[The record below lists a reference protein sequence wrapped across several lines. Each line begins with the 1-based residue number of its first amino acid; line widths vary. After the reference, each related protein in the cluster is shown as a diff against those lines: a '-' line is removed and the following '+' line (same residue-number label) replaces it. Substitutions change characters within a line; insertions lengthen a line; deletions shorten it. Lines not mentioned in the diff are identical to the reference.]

1 MYQTQSKIKTQA
13 QEIRWN
19 RWQRL
24 VANYPNSN
32 KLKGLKDGEVQA
44 ELGKYY
50 GVNDVTYWLDIPTIE
65 NWLKK
70 QQRNFILVMSFSILC
85 LLVWAGFE
93 INIIVGV
100 LGSEAGL
107 SMGTILPIIA
117 FFVAVIL
124 MVVWIFNRIKNMRQG
139 NWKINVGKGR

>member
-100 LGSEAGL
+100 LGESGWRFSFHVELPGAKTLHQQIIVG
-107 SMGTILPIIA
+107 ILRTRPCQFQKA
-117 FFVAVIL
+117 
-124 MVVWIFNRIKNMRQG
+124 
-139 NWKINVGKGR
+139 

>member
-1 MYQTQSKIKTQA
+1 MYQAQSKIKTQA

-24 VANYPNSN
+24 VANYPNPN
-32 KLKGLKDGEVQA
+32 KLKGLDEGTVQA

-50 GVNDVTYWLDIPTIE
+50 GVKDVTYWLDIPIIV

-100 LGSEAGL
+100 LGSGAGL
-107 SMGTILPIIA
+107 SFGTIAPIIA
-117 FFVAVIL
+117 FFVAIVL
-124 MVVWIFNRIKNMRQG
+124 MAVWIFNRIKNMRQG
-139 NWKINVGKGR
+139 NFKSNIGKGR